1 MAESVALYEARV
13 ASQTAQLDRMN
24 KTLDKSRDH
33 DEEGDEATA
42 FVEPHRDVAPI
53 TDDEL
58 RAEEQTI
65 RDLEQKKRALE
76 ERVASMEKDLGGLL
90 R

>member
-1 MAESVALYEARV
+1 MS
-13 ASQTAQLDRMN
+13 MN
-24 KTLDKSRDH
+24 LGH
-33 DEEGDEATA
+33 DEDHNLGNEQTNVLAATHSEAAT
-42 FVEPHRDVAPI
+42 I

-58 RAEEQTI
+58 RAEEQAV
-65 RDLEQKKRALE
+65 RELDQKKRLLE

>member
-1 MAESVALYEARV
+1 M
-13 ASQTAQLDRMN
+13 ASQTSQLNRLNMN
-24 KTLDKSRDH
+24 LDH
-33 DEEGDEATA
+33 DGDHTLGNEQTNVLSAYQPA
-42 FVEPHRDVAPI
+42 AAPI

-58 RAEEQTI
+58 LAEEQVI
-65 RDLEQKKRALE
+65 RELEQKKRLLE